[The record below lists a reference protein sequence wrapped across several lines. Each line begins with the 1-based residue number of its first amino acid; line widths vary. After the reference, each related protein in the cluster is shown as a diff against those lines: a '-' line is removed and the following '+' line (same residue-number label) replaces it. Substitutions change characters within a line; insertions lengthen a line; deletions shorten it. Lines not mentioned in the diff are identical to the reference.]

1 MYAFVLPTQFHHH
14 SSKRFEQCSLQRC
27 CRKQQPQRPSRIYR
41 VQRPA
46 SRKLLTAVGMVH
58 QHNPTDAGEVLR
70 RAAYGKEAYQN
81 IREKVGQC
89 ARNETG
95 GTSGA
100 GISPL
105 QTKSS
110 IQEGRRTL
118 CYHGLA
124 YRAALMMDFRQA
136 SVIHQSISKQA
147 SESLIHSC
155 YYILATSANT
165 ILTSYNCCMCQR
177 VFKNLLTEEEE
188 IPLKN
193 SAIRFIKCSA
203 TKNFFDSRALC
214 TLFLFCVGH
223 SPMYFYLCIFPNVIN
238 SVNQL

>member
-41 VQRPA
+41 VQRTA
-46 SRKLLTAVGMVH
+46 SRKLFTAVGMVH

-136 SVIHQSISKQA
+136 SVIHHNPYRNKQVKARFIRATTFLRPLLIRSRPRTTAVCVNVYSK
-147 SESLIHSC
+147 
-155 YYILATSANT
+155 SAN
-165 ILTSYNCCMCQR
+165 
-177 VFKNLLTEEEE
+177 
-188 IPLKN
+188 
-193 SAIRFIKCSA
+193 
-203 TKNFFDSRALC
+203 
-214 TLFLFCVGH
+214 
-223 SPMYFYLCIFPNVIN
+223 
-238 SVNQL
+238 